1 MSGLILF
8 VTDKNIRNQNKYL
21 YPIGKSRMQ
30 PLGILVFSC
39 IMGTLGFQVLIEGIR
54 QLIGDEHTHHLEHLV
69 LTIAIMVSAIILKF
83 SCFCTVERASRSPCR
98 RTRRITER
106 RRDQHG
112 RFGRRAHRR

>member
-39 IMGTLGFQVLIEGIR
+39 IMGTPGFKCSSKRR

-69 LTIAIMVSAIILKF
+69 LTIAIW
-83 SCFCTVERASRSPCR
+83 
-98 RTRRITER
+98 
-106 RRDQHG
+106 
-112 RFGRRAHRR
+112 